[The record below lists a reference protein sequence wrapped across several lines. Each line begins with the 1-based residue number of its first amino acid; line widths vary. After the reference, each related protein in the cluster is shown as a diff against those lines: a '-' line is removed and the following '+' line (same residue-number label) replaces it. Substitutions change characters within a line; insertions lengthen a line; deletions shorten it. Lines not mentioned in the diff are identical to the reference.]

1 MPTKPKLYKI
11 DFHTPEFMPSN
22 IATNIIVQH
31 FQENFKVS
39 FYEIKPDIIL
49 SEEDK
54 SKMEKRGTLRADCVG
69 SFIISHGDFRK
80 FIDVMQEQLNKY
92 EKRTE
97 ETKESVLPSS

>member
-1 MPTKPKLYKI
+1 
-11 DFHTPEFMPSN
+11 
-22 IATNIIVQH
+22 
-31 FQENFKVS
+31 
-39 FYEIKPDIIL
+39 
-49 SEEDK
+49 
-54 SKMEKRGTLRADCVG
+54 MEKRGTLRADCVG